1 MADDRRIV
9 IELKN
14 IESGSAAEKTNQIAE
29 KNSNDL
35 QKTLKTLFHPIKT
48 LENQTISQNVIVNQ
62 AVHQG
67 IQLVK
72 KAGVSAASY
81 AINKYFTLN
90 ENYKA
95 EVDFS
100 NMMTGIGKVTGF
112 AGSIGAGAI
121 AGAIGG
127 PVGAVIGGVIGA
139 VGWGVSEGFGAA
151 ERRLQQQI
159 TISTNNYQSQ
169 FQQTRLGLTEGR
181 GVTNQ

>member
-1 MADDRRIV
+1 MADDRKIV
-9 IELKN
+9 IEIKN
-14 IESGSAAEKTNQIAE
+14 IEGESAAVKTNRIAE

-35 QKTLKTLFHPIKT
+35 QKTLKTFFHPIKT
-48 LENQTISQNVIVNQ
+48 AEQQTISQNVIVNQ

-72 KAGVSAASY
+72 KAGLSAASY

-100 NMMTGIGKVTGF
+100 NAMTGLGKVTGF
-112 AGSIGAGAI
+112 AGAIGAGAI
-121 AGAIGG
+121 AGSAAGPIGAIIGG
-127 PVGAVIGGVIGA
+127 AVGAI
-139 VGWGVSEGFGAA
+139 GWGVSEGFGAA
-151 ERRLQQQI
+151 ERRLQQEI